1 MSTPTVKN
9 VSNREEQDEFL
20 EVGTRIKNQELL
32 NLDSSKNQEFLKVQ
46 EFPQSRIKNFLPSSA
61 PTPASAGLSWPYC
74 QLNPVRPD
82 PTPSG
87 IVLSRLRMTLTS
99 KAKLLVSMVRLYKC
113 LKTLTLLVIGVI

>member
-46 EFPQSRIKNFLPSSA
+46 EFQQSRIKNIFLIFLISSKNQERGNQN
-61 PTPASAGLSWPYC
+61 S
-74 QLNPVRPD
+74 
-82 PTPSG
+82 
-87 IVLSRLRMTLTS
+87 
-99 KAKLLVSMVRLYKC
+99 
-113 LKTLTLLVIGVI
+113 